1 MKNNNTTKTK
11 QPKNVFSIADNPKW
25 ADKKMIAVE
34 RGANPG
40 DYVTFTLASNRYG
53 LFKGDTLI
61 CRRSFNPDEIKDSTL
76 VIAETPDGMSL
87 TCNVSDIST
96 VYAVVSAYQREF

>member
-1 MKNNNTTKTK
+1 MKRNNTKTEK
-11 QPKNVFSIADNPKW
+11 PKNVFRIADNPKW
-25 ADKKMIAVE
+25 TDKKMIAVE

-40 DYVTFTLASNRYG
+40 AYVTFTLVSNHYG

-61 CRRSFNPDEIKDSTL
+61 CKTDFNPDEIKDSTL

-96 VYAVVSAYQREF
+96 VCAVVWAYQREF

>member
-1 MKNNNTTKTK
+1 MKRNNTTKNK
-11 QPKNVFSIADNPKW
+11 QPKNVFRIADSPKW
-25 ADKKMIAVE
+25 TDKKMIAVE

-61 CRRSFNPDEIKDSTL
+61 CKTDFNPDEIKDSTL
-76 VIAETPDGMSL
+76 VIAETSNGLSL
-87 TCNVSDIST
+87 TCNVDINT